1 VPARLSRVVLVVAAT
16 TVAVVMA
23 AGSAVA
29 TPSPP
34 RGRAGTGAIPPV
46 LRLRPGVQVTS
57 GLKNPELAGYA
68 VTPSALVTAK
78 ATIKIPLLAC
88 APSGET
94 GIAPG
99 VWLDGFDGWSGA
111 YALQYCTNGQVT
123 YDAAAA
129 INTAQTIL
137 FTVKPGDTIVV
148 SVSQTAGKSVATVHD
163 LTSGMSK
170 TLSGAGG
177 DATQALV
184 GDGGVTFGGVLGGVP
199 RFKSYPVSSASV
211 GGQPLGSAH
220 PVSVERV
227 KGKTVQLMPTAITG
241 GNAFKVVFKHT

>member
-1 VPARLSRVVLVVAAT
+1 MSRVVLVVAAT
-16 TVAVVMA
+16 MVAVVMA
-23 AGSAVA
+23 AGPVVA
-29 TPSPP
+29 ASSSPW
-34 RGRAGTGAIPPV
+34 GGAGTAAIPSV
-46 LRLRPGVQVTS
+46 LRLGPGVQVTS

-88 APSGET
+88 APSGGS

-111 YALQYCTNGQVT
+111 YALQFCNNGQVT

-129 INTAQTIL
+129 INTAQTVL
-137 FTVKPGDTIVV
+137 FTVKPGDTVVV
-148 SVSQTAGKSVATVHD
+148 SVSQTASKSLATVHD

-211 GGQPLGSAH
+211 GGQALGSVN

-227 KGKTVQLMPTAITG
+227 NGKIVQLVPTAITG